1 MHESGLPGETATRRR
16 RLRAHSRTGLVLR
29 QGSESVTSPSPTP
42 TPSSGLEDD
51 RMEKGRKKK
60 KGFSRGRFRSGGEV
74 RHVRN
79 RNAEPGSICVA
90 FPLLLLLPP
99 LLLHVDASPQ
109 GSAVAFVV
117 VLCLQRFV
125 AATVLDLCG
134 YFAPS

>member
-1 MHESGLPGETATRRR
+1 MLHRLRRPRRR
-16 RLRAHSRTGLVLR
+16 AQVWRTTGWKK
-29 QGSESVTSPSPTP
+29 E
-42 TPSSGLEDD
+42 E
-51 RMEKGRKKK
+51 KKK
-60 KGFSRGRFRSGGEV
+60 KGSVGEDSGEV